1 MCMGAL
7 LYEQSTCSLWF
18 KISVII
24 YMYISFICQ
33 MKVFFVKYIQM
44 ITLFKHRFFE
54 VWKEWAQRKAQLRRD
69 SQEFSNQRIQS
80 WVKMD
85 AIYFHDKNDV
95 QLKLLVVYC
104 YYNISNN
111 CLICRLSKPGES
123 ASYKWRS
130 LNKRSRLLRPKTC
143 DSWYRAGITGQK
155 VL

>member
-1 MCMGAL
+1 
-7 LYEQSTCSLWF
+7 
-18 KISVII
+18 
-24 YMYISFICQ
+24 

-104 YYNISNN
+104 NYNSQ
-111 CLICRLSKPGES
+111 
-123 ASYKWRS
+123 
-130 LNKRSRLLRPKTC
+130 T
-143 DSWYRAGITGQK
+143 T
-155 VL
+155 V

>member
-7 LYEQSTCSLWF
+7 LYEQSSLWF

-24 YMYISFICQ
+24 YMYRYISFICQ

-85 AIYFHDKNDV
+85 AIYFHDKNNI

-104 YYNISNN
+104 NYNIANN

>member
-1 MCMGAL
+1 
-7 LYEQSTCSLWF
+7 
-18 KISVII
+18 
-24 YMYISFICQ
+24 
-33 MKVFFVKYIQM
+33 MKVFSVKYIQM

-69 SQEFSNQRIQS
+69 SQEFSNQRIQT

-104 YYNISNN
+104 NYNTANN

-123 ASYKWRS
+123 ASYK
-130 LNKRSRLLRPKTC
+130 
-143 DSWYRAGITGQK
+143 
-155 VL
+155 

>member
-1 MCMGAL
+1 
-7 LYEQSTCSLWF
+7 
-18 KISVII
+18 
-24 YMYISFICQ
+24 
-33 MKVFFVKYIQM
+33 MKVFSVKYIQM

-104 YYNISNN
+104 NYNSQ
-111 CLICRLSKPGES
+111 
-123 ASYKWRS
+123 
-130 LNKRSRLLRPKTC
+130 T
-143 DSWYRAGITGQK
+143 T
-155 VL
+155 V

>member
-1 MCMGAL
+1 
-7 LYEQSTCSLWF
+7 
-18 KISVII
+18 
-24 YMYISFICQ
+24 

-54 VWKEWAQRKAQLRRD
+54 VWKEWAQRKSQLRRD

-104 YYNISNN
+104 NYNISNN

-123 ASYKWRS
+123 ASYK
-130 LNKRSRLLRPKTC
+130 
-143 DSWYRAGITGQK
+143 
-155 VL
+155 

>member
-7 LYEQSTCSLWF
+7 LYEQSSLWF

-85 AIYFHDKNDV
+85 AIYFHDKNNI

-104 YYNISNN
+104 NYNIANN